1 MIHSD
6 TGVVIVIVIVIM
18 IVIVIDHSF
27 ISLSGSGSKVIEI
40 GTLESHLACCKKVS
54 CMVKRVKADDI

>member
-1 MIHSD
+1 M
-6 TGVVIVIVIVIM
+6 IVIVIVIM